1 MQSLG
6 KISLLVRDY
15 DEAIYWYIQKLG
27 FHLIEDTKLSE
38 LKRWVVVSP
47 DIEGNGCNLLLA
59 KAVGEE
65 QIKAIGNQSGGRVF
79 LFLYVTDFDAF
90 YKRILEN
97 NIELA
102 RPIANET
109 WGRVVV
115 IKDLYGNLWD
125 IIEKKQ

>member
-97 NIELA
+97 NIEIA